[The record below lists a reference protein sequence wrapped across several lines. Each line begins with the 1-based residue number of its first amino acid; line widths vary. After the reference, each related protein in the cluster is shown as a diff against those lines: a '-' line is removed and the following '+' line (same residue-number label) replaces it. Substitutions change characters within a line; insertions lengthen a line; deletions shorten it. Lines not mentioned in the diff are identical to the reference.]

1 MKTDKLVAGLLWL
14 AFCSALVCYPASG
27 SDLPDAVL
35 DAKNSIKGE
44 MIVSHIEF
52 LASKY
57 CRGRDTGD
65 YGLDVASKYLTTVLR
80 GAGLEP
86 AGEYGSYL
94 QPVSLNTVEL
104 SPDIHL
110 RVEEQADGV
119 TPVTTAKLEWD
130 YLPLVLS
137 AEKEV
142 SAPLVFAGYGLTAP
156 EHDYDDYKGLKA
168 EGKIVVVM
176 RHEPGEKDPDSPF
189 DGRKLSDHGT
199 LLSKIRNAQDH
210 GAVGVLFVTD
220 PLNHGERTPS
230 ATDGTYWPSLRKER
244 LKDDEDFEFLRFNP
258 RMRLVDVDFGVRIP
272 ALAIDGKFADYL
284 LGTRGPLETIQQ
296 EIDDRQAPLSFPI
309 TDKTVSLGV
318 FFDKG
323 RVDASNIAAK
333 VTGSDPELKDEVVI
347 VGAHYDHVG
356 KDNRGRVF
364 GGADDNASG
373 TSGVVELARA
383 FNGMS
388 ERPKRTILFILFTAE
403 EKGLLGSRYYVKHP
417 LFPLEDTLAML
428 NFDMIGRNDIDQ
440 VSLLGRYQYPKL
452 YEVIDRANRESVNL
466 EINFSVEEYVRQSDH
481 FPFMRES
488 VPALF
493 FNSGMHDQLHRPED
507 TADRIKPDK
516 AEMITRLA
524 FLALWQIANAP
535 EGTDY
540 SE

>member
-1 MKTDKLVAGLLWL
+1 MTMDKLPTKLLLL
-14 AFCSALVCYPASG
+14 ASCAALVGFPASG
-27 SDLPDAVL
+27 SDVPDAVL
-35 DAKNSIKGE
+35 EAKNSITGE
-44 MIVSHIEF
+44 MIVSHIDF

-65 YGLDVASKYLTTVLR
+65 YGLEVASKYLTTVLR

-86 AGEYGSYL
+86 AGEYGGYL
-94 QPVSLNTVEL
+94 QSVELNTVEL
-104 SPDIHL
+104 SPEIHL
-110 RVEEQADGV
+110 RVEEQAEGV
-119 TPVTTAKLEWD
+119 TPIKTAKLEWD
-130 YLPLVLS
+130 FLPIVLS

-142 SAPLVFAGYGLTAP
+142 SAPLVFAGYGMTAP

-168 EGKIVVVM
+168 EGKIVVLM

-189 DGRKLSDHGT
+189 DGRKLSDHAT

-220 PLNHGERTPS
+220 PLNHSERTPS
-230 ATDGTYWPSLRKER
+230 ETDGTYWPSLRKER

-258 RMRLVDVDFGVRIP
+258 RMRLVDDDFGVRIP

-284 LGTRGPLETIQQ
+284 LGTRGPLESIQQ
-296 EIDDRQAPLSFPI
+296 EIDDGQSPQSFPI
-309 TDKTVSLGV
+309 TDKTVSMGV

-323 RVDASNIAAK
+323 HVKASNIAAK
-333 VTGSDPELKDEVVI
+333 VTGSDPVLKDEVVI

-383 FNGMS
+383 FNS
-388 ERPKRTILFILFTAE
+388 LAESPKRTILFILFTAE
-403 EKGLLGSRYYVKHP
+403 EKGLLGSRYYLEHP
-417 LFPLEDTLAML
+417 LFPLEDTLAMI
-428 NFDMIGRNDIDQ
+428 NFDMIGRNDVDQ

-481 FPFMRES
+481 FPFMREDI
-488 VPALF
+488 PALF

-507 TADRIKPDK
+507 TANRIKSDK
-516 AEMITRLA
+516 AEKITRLA

-540 SE
+540 RE